1 MYDEK
6 DIEKILSRALELQR
20 RTKGAELD
28 SEENEKLSLE
38 EIEEIAKESGL
49 SPEYVRQAAYEYE
62 GIPVEEPIF
71 KDTGSRN
78 EVELIGYAN
87 GKVDQKTW
95 VELRAMIE
103 YHFDSPG
110 KVKLRPD
117 SIIWKAQPQG
127 ILKFLHS
134 QKSPVVEV
142 SSSGNKSTITIKK
155 SLKTHNKLFWP
166 SYAALGGAMMLLS
179 VAMVEE
185 APEALFF
192 LAGLL
197 GLAKLFHHWG
207 KKKVNKVRSQLKETM
222 EELQTIITR
231 RASTSK
237 KVDSTETPSLDIPEE
252 EEIEFDIGSEGKR
265 EKA

>member
-6 DIEKILSRALELQR
+6 DIKKILTRALELQR
-20 RTKGAELD
+20 RTRDAELD
-28 SEENEKLSLE
+28 SEEDKKLSLE

-62 GIPVEEPIF
+62 GIPVEEPFF
-71 KDTGSRN
+71 KDTGSKH

-117 SIIWKAQPQG
+117 SIIWKAEPQG
-127 ILKFLHS
+127 ILKILHS
-134 QKSPVVEV
+134 RKSPVVEV
-142 SSSGNKSTITIKK
+142 SSSGNRSKITMKK

-166 SYAALGGAMMLLS
+166 SYAALAGAVMLLAVAMM
-179 VAMVEE
+179 E
-185 APEALFF
+185 APEVLMGSA
-192 LAGLL
+192 ALL
-197 GLAKLFHHWG
+197 GLAKLFHYWG
-207 KKKVNKVRSQLKETM
+207 SKKIKKVRGQLKETM

-231 RASTSK
+231 RSSTPR
-237 KVDSTETPSLDIPEE
+237 KVDSPEKPTLDIPEE
-252 EEIEFDIGSEGKR
+252 EEIEINISSEGKR
-265 EKA
+265 ERA

>member
-20 RTKGAELD
+20 RTKGMELD
-28 SEENEKLSLE
+28 SEKNEKLSLE
-38 EIEEIAKESGL
+38 EVEEIAQESGL

-71 KDTGSRN
+71 KDTGN
-78 EVELIGYAN
+78 NQEVELTGYAN

-134 QKSPVVEV
+134 RKSPVVEV

-179 VAMVEE
+179 VAMME

-192 LAGLL
+192 SVGLL
-197 GLAKLFHHWG
+197 VLAKLFHHWG
-207 KKKVNKVRSQLKETM
+207 KKKIKKVRGQLKETM

-231 RASTSK
+231 RSSTSDK
-237 KVDSTETPSLDIPEE
+237 INSKEKPTLDIPDE
-252 EEIEFDIGSEGKR
+252 EEIEIDISSEGKR